1 MKFKS
6 RPVKV
11 EQPPISNNLLYEEM
25 MPAAPQVPLEVA
37 VPSMP
42 PATVSEQPTTN
53 WGATSALSLPSSASN
68 SLFSIIP
75 STATGVTFTTPTP
88 FSTSTI
94 PTITRSYSSPLS
106 LMTSTTTASMI
117 TEAVKSLN
125 PLPNVPLTMALSQST
140 STPATLPLRIA
151 TNIFQD
157 QTNQL
162 LKPTNSEEM
171 NVGGTSKTN
180 TSLTTGRSMFDSKYI
195 KWNSYSLNQSIKLVS
210 ILSIILNYL
219 ILRLIQFNYGK

>member
-11 EQPPISNNLLYEEM
+11 EQPPIPNHLLYEEM
-25 MPAAPQVPLEVA
+25 ISAAPQVPLEVA

-75 STATGVTFTTPTP
+75 STATGVTITTPTP

-125 PLPNVPLTMALSQST
+125 PLPNVPLTMAHTQSI
-140 STPATLPLRIA
+140 STPAALSLKVA

-157 QTNQL
+157 QNNQL
-162 LKPTNSEEM
+162 LKPKISEELNM
-171 NVGGTSKTN
+171 GGISQAN
-180 TSLTTGRSMFDSKYI
+180 TPLTTGRLMFNSKY
-195 KWNSYSLNQSIKLVS
+195 
-210 ILSIILNYL
+210 
-219 ILRLIQFNYGK
+219 R

>member
-11 EQPPISNNLLYEEM
+11 EQPPIQSHLLYEEM
-25 MPAAPQVPLEVA
+25 IPAAPQVPLEGA

-42 PATVSEQPTTN
+42 PATVSEQPPTN
-53 WGATSALSLPSSASN
+53 SNTWGATSALSLPSSASN

-75 STATGVTFTTPTP
+75 STATGVTITTPTP

-125 PLPNVPLTMALSQST
+125 PLPNVPLTMAHTQST
-140 STPATLPLRIA
+140 STPAALPLRIA

-157 QTNQL
+157 QNNQI
-162 LKPTNSEEM
+162 LKPANSDEI
-171 NVGGTSKTN
+171 NVGDTSKTN
-180 TSLTTGRSMFDSKYI
+180 TSLTTGRSIFNSKYI
-195 KWNSYSLNQSIKLVS
+195 KWNPY
-210 ILSIILNYL
+210 YL
-219 ILRLIQFNYGK
+219 R

>member
-11 EQPPISNNLLYEEM
+11 EQPPIQSHLLYEDM
-25 MPAAPQVPLEVA
+25 IPAVPQVPLEVA

-42 PATVSEQPTTN
+42 PATVSEQPPTN
-53 WGATSALSLPSSASN
+53 SNTWGATSALSLPSSASN

-75 STATGVTFTTPTP
+75 STATGVTITTPTP

-94 PTITRSYSSPLS
+94 PTITRSYSSPLT

-125 PLPNVPLTMALSQST
+125 PLPNVPLTMALTQST
-140 STPATLPLRIA
+140 STPAALPLRIA

-157 QTNQL
+157 QTNQI

-195 KWNSYSLNQSIKLVS
+195 KWNSYSLTFSKHDLIHSFQLFNFRFIKL
-210 ILSIILNYL
+210 N
-219 ILRLIQFNYGK
+219 NGK

>member
-11 EQPPISNNLLYEEM
+11 EQPPIQSHLLYEEM
-25 MPAAPQVPLEVA
+25 IPAVPQVPLEVA
-37 VPSMP
+37 VPSLP

-75 STATGVTFTTPTP
+75 STATGVTITTPTP

-125 PLPNVPLTMALSQST
+125 PLPNVPLTMALTQST
-140 STPATLPLRIA
+140 STPAALPLRIA

-157 QTNQL
+157 QTNQI

-180 TSLTTGRSMFDSKYI
+180 TSLTTGRSIFNSKYL
-195 KWNSYSLNQSIKLVS
+195 KKNSY
-210 ILSIILNYL
+210 YL
-219 ILRLIQFNYGK
+219 R

>member
-11 EQPPISNNLLYEEM
+11 EQPPISNHLLYEEM
-25 MPAAPQVPLEVA
+25 ISAAPQVPLEVA

-117 TEAVKSLN
+117 PEAVKSLN
-125 PLPNVPLTMALSQST
+125 PLPNVPLTMAHAQST

-157 QTNQL
+157 QNNQI
-162 LKPTNSEEM
+162 LKPANSDEI
-171 NVGGTSKTN
+171 NVGDTSKTN
-180 TSLTTGRSMFDSKYI
+180 TYLTTGRSIFNSKYL
-195 KWNSYSLNQSIKLVS
+195 KKNSYYDKIVFN
-210 ILSIILNYL
+210 L
-219 ILRLIQFNYGK
+219 IHYFQLFNFRLIQLNHGK

>member
-11 EQPPISNNLLYEEM
+11 EQPPIQSHLLYEEM
-25 MPAAPQVPLEVA
+25 IPAAPQVPLEGA
-37 VPSMP
+37 VPSLP
-42 PATVSEQPTTN
+42 PTTVSEQPTTN
-53 WGATSALSLPSSASN
+53 SNTWGATSALSLPSSASN

-75 STATGVTFTTPTP
+75 STATGVTITTPTP

-125 PLPNVPLTMALSQST
+125 PLPNVPLTMAHTQST
-140 STPATLPLRIA
+140 STPAALPLRIA

-157 QTNQL
+157 QNNPI

-171 NVGGTSKTN
+171 NSKTN
-180 TSLTTGRSMFDSKYI
+180 TSLTTGRSILNSKYL
-195 KWNSYSLNQSIKLVS
+195 KRNSYSLNNLRLNCFLSYPLF
-210 ILSIILNYL
+210 SII
-219 ILRLIQFNYGK
+219 QF